1 MLKDMNISLA
11 SLNSEIVIDEITK
24 LHAAIKSLHSDFTQA
39 FIITDDKVAPLW
51 LKPVQH
57 EIEKSGIKTHSHII
71 ASGETSKSLDQANSC
86 WEEMHKLSL
95 DRRSLVIGLG
105 GGVIT
110 DLAGFVAGTYMRG
123 IDIIQIPTTL
133 MGMVDAAI
141 GGKTAIN
148 LSTGKNIV
156 GVLHQPRIVFI
167 DPAFLKT
174 LPQKEFKSGLAEVI
188 KYGVIW
194 DRKLFEYLEKSM
206 DDVLDLKPNAL
217 TKILTT
223 SATIKA
229 DVVKQDPTEQNLR
242 AILNFGHT
250 FAHALE
256 TLTHY
261 TKYLHGETVAIGMS
275 CAATLSH
282 SMQLCSDQVV
292 KRINDLCH
300 KAGLNTQ
307 LPSDISVDKMV
318 DLMSF
323 DKKSIQGRLNLILV
337 QEIGKVTKVNDVDP
351 KIVLLGLRTKIH
363 TDKDA

>member
-1 MLKDMNISLA
+1 MNIQLE
-11 SLNSEIVIDEITK
+11 SLNSEIVIDELGK
-24 LHAAIKSLHSDFTQA
+24 LHAAIKNLHGNYTQA
-39 FIITDDKVAPLW
+39 FIITDDRVAPLW
-51 LKPVQH
+51 HKQVQN
-57 EIEKSGIKTHSHII
+57 EIEKSSLKTHSHII
-71 ASGETSKSLDQANSC
+71 PAGETSKVLLHANIC
-86 WEEMHKLSL
+86 WEEMHSQGF
-95 DRRSLVIGLG
+95 DRRSLVVGLG

-123 IDIIQIPTTL
+123 VDLIQIPTTL

-141 GGKTAIN
+141 GGKTAVN

-156 GVLHQPRIVFI
+156 GVLHQARIIYI

-194 DRKLFEYLEKSM
+194 DKNLFQFLEKSM
-206 DDVLDLKPNAL
+206 HDVLDLKANAI

-229 DVVKQDPTEQNLR
+229 EIVKQDPSEQNLR

-256 TLTHY
+256 TLTQY
-261 TKYLHGETVAIGMS
+261 NTYLHGEAVAIGMS

-282 SMQLCSDQVV
+282 SMQLCSSEVV
-292 KRINDLCH
+292 KRIDDLCQ
-300 KAGLNTQ
+300 KARLNTR
-307 LPSDISVDKMV
+307 LPENLSLEKIVE
-318 DLMSF
+318 LMSF

-363 TDKDA
+363 TDQNA